1 MIQAFLYFGS
11 MEMYMQRALELAAQ
25 GLGKVAPNPL
35 VGCVIVH
42 NDTIIGEGFHHR
54 YGGAH
59 AEVNAIQSVENKALL
74 SESTLYVTLEP
85 CNHQGLTPP
94 CTDLILEHK
103 IPHVVIAARDTN
115 SKVAGGGIE
124 RLEKAGVKVTVGVL
138 EEQAR
143 WQNRRFF
150 TFHEQH
156 RPYIILKWA
165 ETKDGFMDIQRD
177 NGETGSFSISGKDAK
192 VQVHKWR
199 TEEASILVGSRTV
212 FIDNPQLTARHW
224 PGKDPVRIVIDANL
238 KVPRTHRIFEDR
250 GRTIVFNRLETRTI
264 FNIEYIQLNFA
275 EEILPR
281 IMDYLRYEK
290 LTSVIVEGG
299 AATLGRFLEL
309 GLWDEIRRF
318 RAPMNLEKGLSAPH
332 IELTP
337 YQTLDVGF
345 DKLDMYYKNTPP
357 EGFQFSC

>member
-1 MIQAFLYFGS
+1 
-11 MEMYMQRALELAAQ
+11 MEMYMRRAIELAEQ
-25 GLGKVAPNPL
+25 GMGKVAPNPL

-42 NDTIIGEGFHHR
+42 QDKIIGEGFHQR

-59 AEVNAIQSVENKALL
+59 AEVNAIQSVENKDLL
-74 SESTLYVTLEP
+74 KDSTLFVTLEP
-85 CNHQGLTPP
+85 CNHTGFTPP
-94 CTDLILEHK
+94 CTHLILEHK
-103 IPHVVIAARDTN
+103 IPRVVIATRDSN
-115 SKVAGGGIE
+115 PVVAGKGVE
-124 RLEKAGVKVTVGVL
+124 LLQKAGVNVQVGLL
-138 EEQAR
+138 EDLAR

-150 TFHEQH
+150 TFHEKY

-165 ETKDGFMDIQRD
+165 ETKDGFMDIAREH
-177 NGETGSFSISGKDAK
+177 GETGSFAISGKEAK
-192 VQVHKWR
+192 IQVHKWR
-199 TEEASILVGSRTV
+199 TEESAILVGSRTV

-238 KVPRTHRIFEDR
+238 KVPRTHKIFEDR
-250 GRTIVFNRLETRTI
+250 GRTIVFNRLETRPI

-299 AATLGRFLEL
+299 SATLGRFLEL

-318 RAPMNLEKGLSAPH
+318 RAPMNLEKGLKAPTLNLKPYES
-332 IELTP
+332 IAVGVDVLELY
-337 YQTLDVGF
+337 YQS
-345 DKLDMYYKNTPP
+345 NPP
-357 EGFQFSC
+357 EGFHISI

>member
-1 MIQAFLYFGS
+1 

-35 VGCVIVH
+35 VGCVIV
-42 NDTIIGEGFHHR
+42 NQDTIIGEGFHQR
-54 YGGAH
+54 FGGMH
-59 AEVNAIQSVENKALL
+59 AEVNAINSVTDKNLL
-74 SESTLYVTLEP
+74 SDSTLYVTLEP

-94 CTDLILEHK
+94 CCDIILEHK
-103 IPHVVIAARDTN
+103 IPRVVIATLDSN
-115 SKVAGGGIE
+115 PLVSGKGVE
-124 RLEKAGVKVTVGVL
+124 RLRQAGVNVQVGVL
-138 EEQAR
+138 EEKAR

-150 TFHEQH
+150 TFHERY

-165 ETKDGFMDIQRD
+165 ETKDGFMDILRE
-177 NGETGSFSISGKDAK
+177 NGETGSFAISGKDAK
-192 VQVHKWR
+192 VLVHKWR

-212 FIDNPQLTARHW
+212 FIDNPQMTARHW

-238 KVPRTHRIFEDR
+238 KVPRTHKIFEDR
-250 GRTIVFNRLETRTI
+250 GRTIVFNRLETRPI

-299 AATLGRFLEL
+299 AATLTRFLEL

-318 RAPMNLEKGLSAPH
+318 RAPMNLDKGLKSPV
-332 IELTP
+332 LDLKP
-337 YQTLDVGF
+337 YETVTIGEDQLDFFYQQIPPTGF
-345 DKLDMYYKNTPP
+345 KSISDNPLETN
-357 EGFQFSC
+357 S